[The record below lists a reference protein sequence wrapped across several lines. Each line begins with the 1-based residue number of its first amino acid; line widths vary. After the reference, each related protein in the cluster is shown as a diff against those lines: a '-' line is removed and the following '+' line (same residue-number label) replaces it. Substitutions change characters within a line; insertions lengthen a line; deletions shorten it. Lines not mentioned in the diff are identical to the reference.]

1 MNWNNLSTLMKI
13 IIVVIIIIIIIIVT
27 IFIIVFVKKHKN
39 KESYTTLLNATQL
52 DKDSDS
58 DPLHNYVNSW
68 INSVKAL
75 YSTRSV
81 NENYVES
88 RTLKNFKEYTY
99 LDKNPIIT
107 GVNKY

>member
-1 MNWNNLSTLMKI
+1 MNWKGLNILLKI
-13 IIVVIIIIIIIIVT
+13 MIVVIIVVIIIVAAIML
-27 IFIIVFVKKHKN
+27 FKKYKS
-39 KESYTTLLNATQL
+39 KESYTTLLNTNQST
-52 DKDSDS
+52 KDS

-68 INSVKAL
+68 INSVKSL
-75 YSTRSV
+75 YSTNSV